1 VSVPH
6 VPQELAP
13 DLPQGVRQAL
23 AAAGLDT
30 VAGAFAY
37 GGGQDLAKPG
47 LGDRRRTRVELT
59 DPDGRKHVLYL
70 KRYGGGTVPAVR
82 AALRR
87 WLERGRRCSAA
98 AVEFDNIRA
107 ARAAGVPTMGPIA
120 YGQEP
125 CPLGAGGS
133 YLLVSAVPGEALER
147 CGEAFLA
154 DHAADGQAAALTTE
168 MARLVRTLHDSG
180 YAHRD
185 LYASHVFLDSSGPA
199 GRPALYLIDLARMF
213 RPRCRPLRWF
223 VKDVAQLKFSMP
235 PAWVAG
241 QWDAFLAEYL
251 PGVSPAARRRFGAA
265 VDRKARSIARRAR
278 RRERRTAGSARN
290 ER

>member
-1 VSVPH
+1 

-13 DLPQGVRQAL
+13 DVPQGVRQAL

-37 GGGQDLAKPG
+37 GGGQDLNKPG
-47 LGDRRRTRVELT
+47 LGSRRRTRVELPG
-59 DPDGRKHVLYL
+59 PDGGRCVLFL
-70 KRYGGGTVPAVR
+70 KRYGGGTVPAVA

-98 AVEFDNIRA
+98 AAEFENIRT
-107 ARAAGVPTMGPIA
+107 ARAAGVATMEPIA

-125 CPLGAGGS
+125 CPIGAGGS

-154 DHAADGQAAALTTE
+154 AHAGGPRPAALTAE
-168 MARLVRTLHDSG
+168 LARLVRTLHDSG
-180 YAHRD
+180 YVHRD

-199 GRPALYLIDLARMF
+199 GGPSLYLIDLARMF
-213 RPRCRPLRWF
+213 RPRLRPMRWF

-241 QWDAFLAEYL
+241 QWDSFLAEYL
-251 PGVSPAARRRFGAA
+251 PGVSPSARRRFGAV
-265 VDRKARSIARRAR
+265 VDRKVRSIVRHAR
-278 RRERRTAGSARN
+278 RRMVRKEAEGLG
-290 ER
+290 